1 MKTLVVVAGLII
13 EKGRILVT
21 QRKENTSYGLFWE
34 FPGGKVKDGEDPR
47 QALQRELREELGIET
62 EAGSLFEAVSYA
74 YPTDSI
80 LLLVYRCRIEKG
92 TPELLGC
99 RDLCWVT
106 PQEIAELSM
115 LPADQSILERL
126 SKEPDLA

>member
-1 MKTLVVVAGLII
+1 MKTLIVVAGLII

-21 QRKENTSYGLFWE
+21 QRKENTFYGLFWE

-47 QALQRELREELGIET
+47 QGLQRELREELGIET

-99 RDLCWVT
+99 RDLRWVT
-106 PQEIAELSM
+106 PREIAELSM

-126 SKEPDLA
+126 SQEPDLV